1 MCMAFVPP
9 GQYPWEMHDA
19 ANALEAIAN
28 NAYDHPPFADVSW
41 SYPKISKFQPHLTVW
56 CPSNTQNL
64 VSYFQGLTPSWS
76 SSWTWRAWWTTP
88 SGTKSG
94 SSAAPSSL
102 TRQRCFPRISIP
114 TPTFQSASRHQISCG
129 WFVKDLMVRMQS
141 GMAATLWGKGV
152 PMAKAIELVEEAVM
166 SIPA

>member
-1 MCMAFVPP
+1 MMCMAFVPL

-114 TPTFQSASRHQISCG
+114 TATFQSASRYRQIQ
-129 WFVKDLMVRMQS
+129 RS
-141 GMAATLWGKGV
+141 GAVYRAAATLWGKGV